1 MLRLSYCIRLP
12 GAILARPRCH
22 TLMLKLFVALALAA
36 AVLAAQND
44 AAAAKAGGASRANTA
59 FAKMNKTCCHDLHP
73 EKR

>member
-1 MLRLSYCIRLP
+1 
-12 GAILARPRCH
+12 
-22 TLMLKLFVALALAA
+22 MLKLFVVLALAA
-36 AVLAAQND
+36 AALVAQND